1 MEKIKSEKMVYKVF
15 TVFAGA
21 MLMGFLWRV
30 RGETGW
36 GSSWGLLNAGFVF
49 TLFMILAKGERKKL
63 DMGWLALTALSF
75 MLTVPSWGTLLNQI
89 TGVLY
94 EPEIWSVDDPYVYV
108 PVWTAIVLMLSLGFG
123 LATIFGIMLGRGYS
137 DKKWKLKDFIILIAV
152 FYAADII
159 SKATISHFI
168 LDLIQPQTT
177 EIFEKGLAAAN
188 VDGDVYKLYLQHFDD
203 LSWGKKFDGG
213 RNYFSSIQ
221 AISSVFRSAASLIAT
236 KFIIKDKIAAKTGA
250 VVSVAFA
257 FSITV
262 SDLFFYFGNGGYH
275 MQNPSYFTDFV
286 YPWSCWEFF
295 TGFIAGGIITVFMLS
310 LKDTQNVSE
319 SAFSRVPEKAETVL
333 RFILGSVFM
342 LGVSIVRPVLERFD
356 DSDFQII
363 ATVIAVVVAIAFVAL
378 LSAKFGINMNRIS
391 LTKTA
396 EILFPVFVLYI
407 GIAYFFIGTE
417 AEMNMFAV
425 NKLHNILCIVSI
437 CTAFV
442 WVGIRQKQLEK

>member
-1 MEKIKSEKMVYKVF
+1 MEKIKSEKMIYKVF

-137 DKKWKLKDFIILIAV
+137 DKKWKVKDFIILIAV

-236 KFIIKDKIAAKTGA
+236 RFIIKDKIAAKTGA

-310 LKDTQNVSE
+310 LKTTENVPE
-319 SAFSRVPEKAETVL
+319 TAFSNVPEKAETVL

-407 GIAYFFIGTE
+407 GIVYFFIGTE